1 MYYRNKYNNTVNR
14 RDMKCKI
21 LFYNLNTLLN
31 KSSTY
36 IYDILLSFGT
46 KMNLILMSELTVTAE
61 SVSNMLLLRGR
72 QR

>member
-46 KMNLILMSELTVTAE
+46 KMNLILK
-61 SVSNMLLLRGR
+61 
-72 QR
+72 